1 MALKLNIVDIIMP
14 ELLIGVLKIE
24 GVNEVYLRIDR
35 FSGEG
40 NICRFVLGY
49 YNRVVGV
56 IEEKTIVDNEEV
68 IENKEVV
75 TFEKLNFPEIPYQF
89 ELVEDGSE
97 LDVNVRKQG
106 YEYLK
111 TLPEFEGCEDC

>member
-1 MALKLNIVDIIMP
+1 MALKLNIVNIIFP

-35 FSGEG
+35 FAGEG

-49 YNRVVGV
+49 YNRVVTMV
-56 IEEKTIVDNEEV
+56 EEKTIVDDEEV
-68 IENKEVV
+68 VENKEFVSFV
-75 TFEKLNFPEIPYQF
+75 KLNFPEIPYQF
-89 ELVEDGSE
+89 EMIEDGSE
-97 LDVNVRKQG
+97 PDVNVRKQG

-111 TLPEFEGCEDC
+111 TLPEFVGCEDC